1 MKSLRNI
8 VLLLAFGVLAF
19 LKLPLDAQIVSRHQT
34 VSSDPLTA
42 DQISIYRAAI
52 SDYLRGSSDK
62 LNIASTTE
70 SPDQGPFFDYRCMK
84 RADGKGTSA
93 HVVHK
98 LDSLVAGNPQLVL
111 VQRHQQEQQIQGNDP
126 QKVVKR
132 SIDDHEEVSDKEL
145 DKSIKKAFE
154 TGLFTLSEIVFDKQH
169 KHAVVAYSFVCGGL
183 CGNGNTLLLEKV
195 GKNWKI
201 SKSCGGWVS

>member
-19 LKLPLDAQIVSRHQT
+19 LKLPLHAQSVSRHQT

-42 DQISIYRAAI
+42 DQISIYRAVI
-52 SDYLRGSSDK
+52 PDYLRGSLDK

-70 SPDQGPFFDYRCMK
+70 TPDQGPLFDYRCMK
-84 RADGKGTSA
+84 RAYGDGTSV

-98 LDSLVAGNPQLVL
+98 LDSLLAGNPQLVL
-111 VQRHQQEQQIQGNDP
+111 VQSQQQEQEIQGNDP
-126 QKVVKR
+126 QKLIKKA
-132 SIDDHEEVSDKEL
+132 IDDHEKVTDKEL
-145 DKSIKKAFE
+145 DKSTKKAFE
-154 TGLFTLSEIVFDKQH
+154 TGLLTLSEIVFDKQH

-195 GKNWKI
+195 GKKWKI